1 MEYKINS
8 MKKEL
13 ALKDKQI
20 KILREKN
27 CLHNIADPS
36 DESSNNADIVE
47 ELNNSYLNFEEEFN
61 VTNNSNESNG
71 PVKYLYLHLVIQIIM
86 NIVLLKK
93 GNILLRISFRE
104 LKDLYIRTQ
113 TPLC

>member
-27 CLHNIADPS
+27 CLHNLAYPS

-47 ELNNSYLNFEEEFN
+47 DLNNSYLNFEEEFN

-71 PVKYLYLHLVIQIIM
+71 PVKYFILYLVIRIIS
-86 NIVLLKK
+86 NIALQRKRIFLLK
-93 GNILLRISFRE
+93 ISFRE
-104 LKDLYIRTQ
+104 LKGLYIRIL